1 MPAISPARLAAFEVL
16 KGVSV
21 GGLSDVLLIQRT
33 AGLSPRDA
41 GLAEEIALGVLRRQL
56 QLDFL
61 IEYFGALK
69 IAKLDEAVLI
79 ALRSGV
85 YQLRYL
91 DRVPSHAA
99 VAESVELV
107 KRARK
112 RSAAGLVNAAVSY
125 THLTLPT
132 ILRV

>member
-16 KGVSV
+16 KGVAA
-21 GGLSDVLLIQRT
+21 GGLSDVLLVQRT
-33 AGLSPRDA
+33 AGLSARDA

-61 IEYFGALK
+61 IEYFGGLK

-79 ALRSGV
+79 ALRIGV

-107 KRARK
+107 KRAKK
-112 RSAAGLVNAAVSY
+112 RSAAGLVNAV
-125 THLTLPT
+125 L
-132 ILRV
+132 